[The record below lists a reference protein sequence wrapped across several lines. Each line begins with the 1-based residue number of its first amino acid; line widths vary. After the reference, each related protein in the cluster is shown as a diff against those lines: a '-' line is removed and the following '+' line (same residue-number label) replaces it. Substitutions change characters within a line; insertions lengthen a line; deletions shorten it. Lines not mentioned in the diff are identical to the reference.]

1 MSLIFSGNRS
11 HEALVTYPVL
21 VCPLVSPSYEQD
33 RVTDVA
39 LIAELNTAA
48 LWQRKAC
55 AAEGLTLAI
64 SGSRP
69 RDYQHRR
76 ILSRVR
82 CIALLGRE
90 VFQLHIRQALPEY
103 FRRIMRAQCL
113 DDCRQRISV
122 DARQICLTRH
132 CDWKG

>member
-55 AAEGLTLAI
+55 AAEGLTLPL
-64 SGSRP
+64 SGRL
-69 RDYQHRR
+69 RDR
-76 ILSRVR
+76 
-82 CIALLGRE
+82 GGE
-90 VFQLHIRQALPEY
+90 
-103 FRRIMRAQCL
+103 AQ
-113 DDCRQRISV
+113 S
-122 DARQICLTRH
+122 
-132 CDWKG
+132 

>member
-11 HEALVTYPVL
+11 HEALVRYPVL

-55 AAEGLTLAI
+55 AAEGLTLKI
-64 SGSRP
+64 SG
-69 RDYQHRR
+69 
-76 ILSRVR
+76 
-82 CIALLGRE
+82 GE
-90 VFQLHIRQALPEY
+90 WVFESNMHAWLPD
-103 FRRIMRAQCL
+103 R
-113 DDCRQRISV
+113 
-122 DARQICLTRH
+122 
-132 CDWKG
+132 

>member
-1 MSLIFSGNRS
+1 MSLIFSGNCS

-55 AAEGLTLAI
+55 AAEGLTL
-64 SGSRP
+64 P
-69 RDYQHRR
+69 
-76 ILSRVR
+76 LS
-82 CIALLGRE
+82 GRE
-90 VFQLHIRQALPEY
+90 RDRGGVAGRFWWPVHSRGL
-103 FRRIMRAQCL
+103 L
-113 DDCRQRISV
+113 DV
-122 DARQICLTRH
+122 
-132 CDWKG
+132 

>member
-33 RVTDVA
+33 CVTDVT

-55 AAEGLTLAI
+55 AAEGLTFRL
-64 SGSRP
+64 SGCK
-69 RDYQHRR
+69 
-76 ILSRVR
+76 LSMQFTM
-82 CIALLGRE
+82 I
-90 VFQLHIRQALPEY
+90 FQQPAPSE
-103 FRRIMRAQCL
+103 C
-113 DDCRQRISV
+113 
-122 DARQICLTRH
+122 
-132 CDWKG
+132 

>member
-55 AAEGLTLAI
+55 AAEGLTLPL
-64 SGSRP
+64 SG
-69 RDYQHRR
+69 
-76 ILSRVR
+76 
-82 CIALLGRE
+82 
-90 VFQLHIRQALPEY
+90 RQG
-103 FRRIMRAQCL
+103 
-113 DDCRQRISV
+113 
-122 DARQICLTRH
+122 ARGGET
-132 CDWKG
+132 GS